1 MIRMIQFAATV
12 ALALTLAGCGGDDD
26 SALRDQIAMLEMERD
41 EAAAARM
48 TAEDQ
53 VADLQAE
60 VAQLEDDDSALRDQ
74 IAMLETE
81 RDEAAVA
88 RMAAEGQVAD
98 LQAEVAQLESDIA
111 TLMGRA
117 DISPADLAA
126 IRADAAALRGQL
138 AGRANISPDDLA
150 ALRSEVGTL
159 RTEVAR
165 LMGRADISPADL
177 AAIRAEVA
185 RLTNERM
192 AAQME
197 QQARLDAQTN
207 AGLGDGLA
215 RTIATPVY
223 AASDVDTLANLL
235 PGGQTIFAPLSAS
248 VRRGVNAYFPSHGAT
263 YLKAISSDGQGGFN
277 VTWTIDGVD
286 TPVHFSADTFVPNQ
300 AFVNNEDQY
309 YSLYG
314 FTDAFYPEDPADV
327 DRTDGS
333 SDFAY
338 LDLVGWNLWPFAD
351 QLALMGFST
360 FGVRTMP
367 DNLPTGSAT
376 YEGTMAAQ
384 RWEGDN
390 PDFGRGGGRYLYGN
404 LTLEADLSD
413 MLLSGQIDGIH
424 IPDWSSASGQNE
436 PLEGSSIA
444 IQSTGIGEAEFI
456 ASWVGSGPMDAARD
470 KTLHGFEG
478 TVVGEFY
485 GPAAEEVGG
494 VISGGR
500 YGMEGGSDELLIG
513 GFGAAQ

>member
-1 MIRMIQFAATV
+1 MTRMIHFAV
-12 ALALTLAGCGGDDD
+12 VMALVLTLAACGGDDD
-26 SALRDQIAMLEMERD
+26 TALRDQIAMLEMERD
-41 EAAAARM
+41 EATTAKM
-48 TAEDQ
+48 TAESQ
-53 VADLQAE
+53 ILDLQTE
-60 VAQLEDDDSALRDQ
+60 VEQLKSE
-74 IAMLETE
+74 IT
-81 RDEAAVA
+81 
-88 RMAAEGQVAD
+88 
-98 LQAEVAQLESDIA
+98 

-117 DISPADLAA
+117 DISTA
-126 IRADAAALRGQL
+126 
-138 AGRANISPDDLA
+138 DLA
-150 ALRSEVGTL
+150 ALRTEAETL
-159 RTEVAR
+159 RGQLT
-165 LMGRADISPADL
+165 GRADISPEDL
-177 AAIRAEVA
+177 DVLRSEIETLRAEVT

-192 AAQME
+192 AAEME

-207 AGLGDGLA
+207 AGLGEGLA
-215 RTIATPVY
+215 RTVAAPVY

-235 PGGQTIFAPLSAS
+235 PGGQTVFAPLSAS
-248 VRRGVNAYFPSHGAT
+248 VRRGVSAYFPSNGAA
-263 YLKAISSDGQGGFN
+263 YLKAITSDGQGGFN

-286 TPVHFSADTFVPNQ
+286 TPIHFAADAFVPNE
-300 AFVNNEDQY
+300 AFVNDEDRY

-333 SDFAY
+333 SYFDY

-351 QLALMGFST
+351 QIALTGFST
-360 FGVRTMP
+360 FGARTMA

-376 YEGTMAAQ
+376 YEGYMAAQ
-384 RWEGDN
+384 RWEADN
-390 PDFGRGGGRYLYGN
+390 PDFGRGGGRYLWGN

-413 MLLSGQIDGIH
+413 MVLSGQIDGIY

-494 VISGGR
+494 VLSGVR

-513 GFGAAQ
+513 GFGASQTE